1 MTEYRTK
8 ISAGDGLD
16 YVLSDGS
23 LDRHGTRINPDGWD
37 LETFRANPV
46 ALWSHGMDAIGRV
59 PIGRWENVRSEGGK
73 LLGRLQLAAKG
84 TSDRIDELISL
95 VQQGILRA
103 VSVGFEV
110 IEEGK
115 RGDDF
120 EIMRQALSEASL
132 VAIGSNKNALQ
143 QARSLNISE
152 STLQMVFGEQA
163 ERDRRSVSPG
173 GHAAIPP
180 SKVKKMDLPISKR
193 IENAQ
198 TDLNMA
204 RDAYQAHVAN
214 EDYDI
219 EKADTFKGEVDQRQA
234 RLDSLKDAERTLML
248 RTAESD
254 GNNRDIVVQKPE
266 RKPLGIR
273 SKDVEPRDLLVR
285 AASVHLL
292 SYLMR
297 LPYETVLEQRY
308 PEHKQTQEFVRA
320 AVTAATTTVA
330 GWAAELV
337 QTATIDFMTNLD
349 PNAVLP
355 RLAAAGTQLEF
366 GPGRGAIKIPSRAPT
381 PSITG
386 SFVAEGSPIPVR
398 KLGLTTITLTPHK
411 VGVIS
416 TFTRE
421 IMRYSQ
427 PQIEGIVRDAI
438 IDDTS
443 ITLDTLLLD
452 ATAESTTRPA
462 GIIFGISAKTASLL
476 GGYKAILA
484 DLTLLS
490 APFFTANAGRRM
502 VLIMNPAQGMALSM
516 APGPD
521 GTFGWSSQFTSR
533 FMVLE
538 STTVPAGNLYM
549 LDAADFVSVTSS
561 PEFEVS
567 DQVTLHMED
576 TAPLPI
582 SSTGTPNVVAAPVIS
597 TFQEAKIALRM
608 LMDTTW
614 AMRRTGMVQYMTGVN
629 WAPL

>member
-1 MTEYRTK
+1 MTEYRTTV
-8 ISAGDGLD
+8 SAGGGLD
-16 YVLSDGS
+16 FVLSDGS
-23 LDRHGTRINPDGWD
+23 LDRHGTRINPDGWEVD
-37 LETFRANPV
+37 RRNSV
-46 ALWSHGMDAIGRV
+46 CMWSHGLDPAFGKV
-59 PIGRWENVRSEGGK
+59 PIGQWENVRAEDGK
-73 LLGRLQLAAKG
+73 LLGRLKLAAKG
-84 TSDRIDELISL
+84 TSQRIDELISL
-95 VQQGILRA
+95 VEQGIIRA

-110 IEEGK
+110 LEEGK
-115 RGDDF
+115 RGSGGFDF
-120 EIMRQALSEASL
+120 MRQALTEASL
-132 VAIGSNKNALQ
+132 VAVGSNKNALA

-152 STLQMVFGEQA
+152 TTIRTVFGEHA
-163 ERDRRSVSPG
+163 DEERRNMPTG
-173 GHAAIPP
+173 EHAAIPP
-180 SKVKKMDLPISKR
+180 SKAKKMDLPIAKR

-198 TDLNMA
+198 TELNAA
-204 RDAYQAHVAN
+204 RDAYQVHIKN
-214 EDYDI
+214 EDYDLGQA
-219 EKADTFKGEVDQRQA
+219 ETFKAEVDNRTA

-248 RTAESD
+248 RAAEGES
-254 GNNRDIVVQKPE
+254 RDLVGAKPE
-266 RKPLGIR
+266 RRPLGIR
-273 SKDVEPRDLLVR
+273 SKDIEPRDLLVR

-292 SYLMR
+292 SHLMR
-297 LPYETVLEQRY
+297 VPYETVLEQRY
-308 PEHKQTQEFVRA
+308 PDHKQTHEYVRA

-330 GWAAELV
+330 GWASELV
-337 QTATIDFMTNLD
+337 QTVTDAFLMNLD

-355 RLAAAGTQLEF
+355 RLAAAGTQLSF
-366 GPGRGAIKIPSRAPT
+366 GPGRGIIKIPSRATT

-398 KLGLTTITLTPHK
+398 KLGLTSIELKPHK

-452 ATAESTTRPA
+452 ATAESATRPA
-462 GIIFGISAKTASLL
+462 GIIFGVSAKTASVL

-490 APFFTANAGRRM
+490 APFFAANAGRRM

-533 FMVLE
+533 FTVIE

-561 PEFEVS
+561 PEFELS

-576 TAPLPI
+576 STPLPI

-614 AMRRTGMVQYMTGVN
+614 AMRRTGMVQYMTGVS
-629 WAPL
+629 WAPI